1 MMRPRV
7 GGASLTGRQPAIG
20 CRFVTA
26 TPVKFGG
33 TETSGAAAPDDH
45 ICAAPHSRM
54 RGPRN
59 RSARGGDCLPA
70 ICHWVI
76 AGAVVEVSADVGS
89 APHNHASTSPDCAV
103 IVTCRGRA
111 VGVGCY
117 PCIIRRVIAPPV
129 IQNR

>member
-7 GGASLTGRQPAIG
+7 GGASLAGRQPAIG
-20 CRFVTA
+20 CRIVTA
-26 TPVKFGG
+26 AAVEFGG
-33 TETSGAAAPDDH
+33 TETSGTTAPDDH
-45 ICAAPHSRM
+45 LRAAPHSRM
-54 RGPRN
+54 RGPGHG
-59 RSARGGDCLPA
+59 SARGGDCLPA

-76 AGAVVEVSADVGS
+76 TGAVVEVSADVGS
-89 APHNHASTSPDCAV
+89 APHNHAATSPDCAV

-117 PCIIRRVIAPPV
+117 PCIIRRVITPAG